1 MAEKSVIREE
11 VGMYTSRYITM
22 IGGNHPGGI
31 KCRLHTI
38 PKAVPLHLHDYYEVE
53 LVLNEKMEQ
62 AINGIP
68 YPSAEGDYAFMD
80 LRSVQRI
87 QAPESPPWV
96 WTLSI
101 SQALCAPSVAKLLSG
116 HKFPILGHLPPEAL
130 AEFNRNATALAALTP
145 DTPFAEERATALATL
160 LLTMLLEYGRTPDE
174 KTEEPRAHHYIQR
187 ALLYM
192 NESYGEPLTL
202 SSVASE
208 IHISACYLSDLF
220 SRIVGCRF
228 VEYLTRLRLER
239 ARAMLRSTEHPISD
253 VAVACGFGTV
263 SNFTR
268 AFRRFYGKAPS
279 SYRREGGAGNAAK

>member
-1 MAEKSVIREE
+1 MKENHTVREE
-11 VGMYTSRYITM
+11 AGMYTSRYITM
-22 IGGNHPGGI
+22 IGTNHPGGI

-38 PKAVPLHLHDYYEVE
+38 SRAVPLHLHDYYEAE
-53 LVLNEKMEQ
+53 LVVEGAMEQ
-62 AINGIP
+62 SINGVP
-68 YPSAEGDYAFMD
+68 YHSASGDYAFMD

-87 QAPESPPWV
+87 RTPEAPPMV

-116 HKFPILGHLPPEAL
+116 QKFPIIGHLPPEAL
-130 AEFNRNATALAALTP
+130 AAFNGYAEALQEIRADDA
-145 DTPFAEERATALATL
+145 FAEERATALATL
-160 LLTMLLEYGRTPDE
+160 LLTILLSHGKAPDA
-174 KTEEPRAHHYIQR
+174 KTEEPRAHHYIQK

-192 NESYGEPLTL
+192 NESYAEPLTL

-228 VEYLTRLRLER
+228 VEYLTSMRLNR
-239 ARAMLRSTEHPISD
+239 ARAMLRNTDRPIGD
-253 VAVACGFGTV
+253 VAAACGFGTV

-268 AFRRFYGKAPS
+268 AFRRVYGKAPS
-279 SYRREGGAGNAAK
+279 SYRREGGSDKK

>member
-11 VGMYTSRYITM
+11 AGMYTSRYITM
-22 IGGNHPGGI
+22 IGTNHPGGI

-38 PKAVPLHLHDYYEVE
+38 KKAIPLHLHDYYEVE
-53 LVLNEKMEQ
+53 LVVSGAMEQ
-62 AINGIP
+62 SVNGIP
-68 YPSAEGDYAFMD
+68 YSSGSGDYAFMD

-87 QAPESPPWV
+87 RPPEQPPQV

-116 HKFPILGHLPPEAL
+116 HKFPIIGHLPPDAL
-130 AEFNRNATALAALTP
+130 AEFDRNAAALARLSP

-160 LLTMLLEYGRTPDE
+160 LLTILLEYGSIPDA
-174 KTEEPRAHHYIQR
+174 KTEEPRAHHYIQK
-187 ALLYM
+187 ALLHM
-192 NESYGEPLTL
+192 NECYGEPLTL

-239 ARAMLRSTEHPISD
+239 AGAMLRNTDCPIGD
-253 VAVACGFGTV
+253 VATSCGFGTV

-279 SYRREGGAGNAAK
+279 SYRREGGSGNTVK